1 LGAEYPT
8 KVTTQLKTAVNNL
21 SLTLTDDVGENA
33 DEIFVGST
41 EGVPDPSGSFHIENE
56 IIFYP
61 AKTSIKFGPGLT
73 RGADGTT
80 KAVHLKTLAGGEV
93 KFGPEAHNINNLND
107 EVIATQTALG
117 ITGAFN
123 FANYGK
129 NLIPNHAF
137 ADCNGDNLPDFW
149 ALLNSPTLLIAA
161 DTLFP
166 ARGGNQITI
175 TATGTNTEG
184 IATLTG
190 AANLLKVLPSTIYTF
205 SIDYKVTAGDFLT
218 VYIRSYNGAVTG
230 TIHIEDATLASTT
243 ATRVAYTFTTDADAD
258 NLRIA
263 LYTKTDGDIVIV
275 SHPKL
280 EQGAIATPYIEN
292 QFLTNKR
299 ITKRVVSI
307 ASSAAP
313 TPNGDITDIY
323 TITALAEAATF
334 GAPTGTPQNGQTLLI
349 RIKDN
354 GTARA
359 LSWNAI
365 YRTGTDV
372 ALPTTTVISKT
383 MYVGFIYNFTD
394 TKWDLMMV
402 IEGF

>member
-1 LGAEYPT
+1 MPAEYPE
-8 KVTTQLKTAVNNL
+8 KVTTQLKTAMNNL
-21 SLTLTDDVGENA
+21 SLNLDDDVGENA
-33 DEIFVGST
+33 DEILMQSIP
-41 EGVPDPSGSFHIENE
+41 EGTPADGSFHIENE

-61 AKTSIKFGPGLT
+61 TRTSIKFGPGLI

-93 KFGPEAHNINNLND
+93 KFGPEAHFINNLND
-107 EVIATQTALG
+107 ELIATQTALG

-137 ADCNGDNLPDFW
+137 TDCDYDNLPDFW
-149 ALLNSPTLLIAA
+149 TLLLTPTLAIAA

-175 TATGTNTEG
+175 TCTGESYEG
-184 IATLTG
+184 IRLVGGTS
-190 AANLLKVLPSTIYTF
+190 NRLKVLPSTKYTF
-205 SIDYKVTAGDFLT
+205 SVDYKVTAGDFVNIL
-218 VYIRSYNGAVTG
+218 IKSYNGAVGG
-230 TIHIEDATLASTT
+230 TAHVNDDTLNSTT
-243 ATRVAYTFTTDADAD
+243 AIRKTYTFTTDADAD
-258 NLRIA
+258 NLYIQLVA
-263 LYTKTDGDIVIV
+263 VNDGDIVIV

-280 EQGAIATPYIEN
+280 EQGANATPYIEN

-307 ASSAAP
+307 ASSATP

-323 TITALAEAATF
+323 TVTALAEAAVF
-334 GAPTGTPQNGQTLLI
+334 AAPTGTPQNGQTLLI

-365 YRTGTDV
+365 YRAGVDI
-372 ALPTTTVISKT
+372 ALPTTTVLSKT
-383 MYVGFIYNFTD
+383 LYVGFVYNSTD
-394 TKWDLMMV
+394 TKWDLVMV
-402 IEGF
+402 IDGI